1 MKLRKNAADDPE
13 TDATREGV
21 REIAEALSLYRSAM
35 HHLAERETARR
46 PIVHGPTERRAHA
59 LRFRLLLAPALT
71 VAFAV
76 SVFVPVYNHC
86 HHHASAPVSQTN
98 TTQPNAADMRA
109 NVDDTVL
116 MNQIDSEL
124 SEDVPD
130 ALRPLADLSDQ
141 STSSSSVSE
150 KKDVTHE

>member
-1 MKLRKNAADDPE
+1 
-13 TDATREGV
+13 
-21 REIAEALSLYRSAM
+21 
-35 HHLAERETARR
+35 
-46 PIVHGPTERRAHA
+46 
-59 LRFRLLLAPALT
+59 
-71 VAFAV
+71 
-76 SVFVPVYNHC
+76 
-86 HHHASAPVSQTN
+86 
-98 TTQPNAADMRA
+98 MRA